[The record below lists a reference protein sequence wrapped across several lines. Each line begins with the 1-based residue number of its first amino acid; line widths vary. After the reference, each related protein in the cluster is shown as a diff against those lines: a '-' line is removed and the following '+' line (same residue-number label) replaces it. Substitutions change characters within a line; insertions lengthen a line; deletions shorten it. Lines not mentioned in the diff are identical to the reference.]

1 MKTTRDG
8 SIEMTGRISTPL
20 EKLVDAYDSVKIEK
34 MSREDKIDRK
44 SEGHSLTISQG
55 DTINVDAQNDYTL
68 SKIKEEA
75 IGDSKRLNK
84 IFQ

>member
-8 SIEMTGRISTPL
+8 CIEMTEGTATPL
-20 EKLVDAYDSVKIEK
+20 AKLVEAYDSVKIEK
-34 MSREDKIDRK
+34 LSREDKIDRK

-68 SKIKEEA
+68 SKIKEEVV
-75 IGDSKRLNK
+75 GDSKRLNK
-84 IFQ
+84 LFQ

>member
-8 SIEMTGRISTPL
+8 SIEIAGRISTPL
-20 EKLVDAYDSVKIEK
+20 EKMVDAYNSVKIEK
-34 MSREDKIDRK
+34 LSREDKIDRK

-55 DTINVDAQNDYTL
+55 DTINVDAQHTL